1 VEALSPELALVD
13 AELAAVA
20 RAALVPAPDVFAA
33 IERPRAN
40 RDVIRRLRMSFDEQ
54 EAAAAEVAAPRRRS
68 GGRRRLAGLAFASTF
83 AAGAIVTGALALGHD
98 EVTEPRALASNA
110 PAPADAPAPAPAARR
125 AATPRRSVGKAVAR
139 RPEPAVTPEPK
150 ARPAAVTA
158 KPKAEAKPKVVA
170 APRPAHKAAT
180 HARPKRHTTPAAVV
194 TPKAPPVLSWPLARQ
209 ATYYRLRVYR
219 VTGQFLFEV
228 WSDKTRV
235 AVPATWKSGSTENR
249 LTPGRYGWAVYPAF
263 GDLGEP
269 SNDPAVGTPIAGGHF
284 TV

>member
-13 AELAAVA
+13 AQLAAVA
-20 RAALVPAPDVFAA
+20 RAALAPAPDVFAA
-33 IERPRAN
+33 LERTRAN
-40 RDVIRRLRMSFDEQ
+40 RDVVRRLRVSFDEH
-54 EAAAAEVAAPRRRS
+54 EAAAAEVAAHRRRS

-83 AAGAIVTGALALGHD
+83 AAGAIVTGALALGRE
-98 EVTEPRALASNA
+98 EVPEPRALASNT
-110 PAPADAPAPAPAARR
+110 PAPAEAPATAPTPAPAPRPAV
-125 AATPRRSVGKAVAR
+125 TPRRSVGTAVAR
-139 RPEPAVTPEPK
+139 RPEPAVKPEPK
-150 ARPAAVTA
+150 PRPAIA
-158 KPKAEAKPKVVA
+158 KPKPKVVLSTPKA
-170 APRPAHKAAT
+170 TPKPATQPRPRPHAT
-180 HARPKRHTTPAAVV
+180 PTAVV
-194 TPKAPPVLSWPLARQ
+194 KPQAPPVLSWPLARQ

-269 SNDPAVGTPIAGGHF
+269 SDDPAAGTPIAGGHF
-284 TV
+284 RV